1 MCVPAFENS
10 LLIVLF
16 TSVSKSKIKYS
27 IFMMFRMKLVTVTSV
42 AIGGYLAGLATE
54 KFYRSSNGEF
64 ERNGKSTLNHDSNL
78 LPMPGLPIFG
88 TVSAASMVP
97 AKASFNAPK
106 GIPAEPSPN
115 APRVSQVF

>member
-1 MCVPAFENS
+1 
-10 LLIVLF
+10 
-16 TSVSKSKIKYS
+16 
-27 IFMMFRMKLVTVTSV
+27 MMFRMKLVTVTSV

-54 KFYRSSNGEF
+54 KLYRSSNGEF